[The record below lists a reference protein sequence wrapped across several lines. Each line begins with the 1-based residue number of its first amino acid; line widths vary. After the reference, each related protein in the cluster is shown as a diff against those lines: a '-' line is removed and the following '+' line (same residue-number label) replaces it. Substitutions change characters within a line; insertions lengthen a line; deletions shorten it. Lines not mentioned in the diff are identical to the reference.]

1 MSDQVGKTIASYQIV
16 DVIYDTERTVV
27 YKGRQPSEDRY
38 VAVEVLKPE
47 AAKDQAVVQS
57 FTRYARLAASMQ
69 HPIILPVQDSGRAED
84 IHYLVTPYME
94 FRSVADLRSSYADL
108 NQVSTLIG
116 AIIPGLDYIYTKGV
130 VHGNLK
136 PNNIFLSAQN
146 QPLLTDFGLA
156 LGKGEAA
163 TPYTSPEQVQGA
175 VVDRRTDVYALGAL
189 LYTLLAGQAP
199 TPGTAAGI
207 RSIRPDV
214 PQTVEQ
220 VIGKAMAQNPDQR
233 YQSPGEFHVALI
245 NALKPAPAPIEQQP
259 TAPPPQPQAP
269 AKKGT
274 NWTSIIVGALLVIV
288 LCLVVVVF
296 GPRIMEAINPQQTQP
311 AIIQPIEPPAE
322 QPPAEQPPAEP
333 PAEQPAEPEQLPAGD
348 EERDGLD
355 ICGSLGIAGGIVF
368 AGGAFKLRRRKR
380 S

>member
-1 MSDQVGKTIASYQIV
+1 
-16 DVIYDTERTVV
+16 
-27 YKGRQPSEDRY
+27 
-38 VAVEVLKPE
+38 
-47 AAKDQAVVQS
+47 
-57 FTRYARLAASMQ
+57 MQ
-69 HPIILPVQDSGRAED
+69 HPNILPVQDSGQVED
-84 IHYLVTPYME
+84 IYYLVTPYLE

-108 NQVSTLIG
+108 NQASTLIG

-146 QPLLTDFGLA
+146 QPLLTHFGLA
-156 LGKGEAA
+156 FRKGEVP
-163 TPYTSPEQVQGA
+163 TPYNSPEQVQGG
-175 VVDRRTDVYALGAL
+175 VVDRRTDVYALGSL

-199 TPGTAAGI
+199 APGTAVSI

-233 YQSPGEFHVALI
+233 YQSPGEFHVDLTK
-245 NALKPAPAPIEQQP
+245 ALKPAPAPAAEQP
-259 TAPPPQPQAP
+259 PAAPPPQPQA
-269 AKKGT
+269 AAQKGT
-274 NWTSIIVGALLVIV
+274 NWTSIIVGAILVIV

-296 GPRIMEAINPQQTQP
+296 GPRIIEAINPQQTQP
-311 AIIQPIEPPAE
+311 AVIQPIEPPAE

-333 PAEQPAEPEQLPAGD
+333 PAQRPAEPEQLPAGD
-348 EERDGLD
+348 EERGGLE
-355 ICGSLGIAGGIVF
+355 ICGSLGIGGGIVL
-368 AGGAFKLRRRKR
+368 AGGALKLRRRKR